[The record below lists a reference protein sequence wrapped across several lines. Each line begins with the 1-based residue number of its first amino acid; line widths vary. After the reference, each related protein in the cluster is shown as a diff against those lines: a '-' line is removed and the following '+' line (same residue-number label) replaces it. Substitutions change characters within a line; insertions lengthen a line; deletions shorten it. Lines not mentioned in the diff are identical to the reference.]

1 MLEMPERWVWSLNQ
15 EHPLEKGTATHS
27 SILTWRIPW
36 TVYSMGLQSRTP
48 LSDFF
53 LHFSFFTQY
62 IGLGIWSH
70 HFKGN
75 RWENWKQ
82 CQALVFWPP
91 KSLQRDHSPKENS
104 NVVNIVAWL
113 DVGQTK
119 TSRHQLHKDMKKK
132 KRLRFHLGKT
142 GLIKDVTKIGKLA
155 ELSLSPKSW
164 SRFRY

>member
-1 MLEMPERWVWSLNQ
+1 MQETWVQSLGRN
-15 EHPLEKGTATHS
+15 
-27 SILTWRIPW
+27 IPW
-36 TVYSMGLQSRTP
+36 RRERLPTPVFWPGEFHGLYTP
-48 LSDFF
+48 WGCRVGHHWVIFF
-53 LHFSFFTQY
+53 IHFSFFTQY